1 MVAEL
6 KVIGHPG
13 SKRFDRPSCLVSF
26 QCSLV
31 VLWALLRMSKL
42 WRSACSQSL
51 GGSII
56 IGASSLAG
64 MVDLPSQSL
73 VSVSPFHDALSVY
86 RMFGIPESQGESAHP
101 LES

>member
-1 MVAEL
+1 MWTATQAQRDL
-6 KVIGHPG
+6 
-13 SKRFDRPSCLVSF
+13 DRPSCLVSF

-42 WRSACSQSL
+42 WSSACSQSL

-64 MVDLPSQSL
+64 MVE
-73 VSVSPFHDALSVY
+73 SPFPKSCLSIT
-86 RMFGIPESQGESAHP
+86 FP
-101 LES
+101 